1 MMNFPVG
8 KLKEVIQKNRDNHW
22 STFEKAQ
29 TKYREMA
36 IAELERGI
44 ADAKAGR
51 RIMRSLNLVEPFDQT
66 KDYDRVLSML
76 SMTSDTNIELTEQ
89 QYSQYILDQWS
100 WKAQFDTAN
109 SSYLG
114 Q

>member
-1 MMNFPVG
+1 MMKFPVA
-8 KLKEVIQKNRDNHW
+8 KLKEAIQKNRDNHRN
-22 STFEKAQ
+22 TFEKAQ
-29 TKYREMA
+29 IKYREMA
-36 IAELERGI
+36 VAELERGI

-51 RIMRSLNLVEPFDQT
+51 KIMRSLSLVEPFDQT

-76 SMTSDTNIELTEQ
+76 SMTSDENIVLSEQ

-100 WKAQFDTAN
+100 WKAQFDMTN
-109 SSYLG
+109 SNYG